1 MTQVAAHST
10 ALSVIILTHDE
21 EQNLFDCLASL
32 AGLNCEVFVVD
43 SGSSDRTLE
52 IAAAAGAQIV
62 CHPFENYAAQRNWAQ
77 HTLPVKTDWLL
88 HLDADE
94 RLTTALR
101 DEIAALFS
109 PANES
114 HLAAVDGFML
124 RQRTIFMNRWIKH
137 GAHYPSYH
145 LRLFRKANGACEE
158 RLYDQH
164 FVVNGNIATLEHD
177 YLNVLCADLD
187 TWVSRHLRWADLEA
201 RQMMQQE
208 KAGRQ
213 VRADPFGNPIERKR
227 WLRNGI
233 YNRAPL
239 FLRALL
245 YWFYRYFLRLGFLD
259 GKEGFIFHFLQGLWF
274 RLLVDV
280 KLYQLLKIPAV
291 ELSDKRSE
299 VGDQKSEPERAIDG
313 PNNHNIPQEQARV
326 S

>member
-1 MTQVAAHST
+1 MSELAAHSI
-10 ALSVIILTHDE
+10 ALSVIILTHNE
-21 EQNLFDCLASL
+21 EQNLPDCLASL

-52 IAAAAGAQIV
+52 IAAAAGAQII

-77 HTLPVKTDWLL
+77 HTLPLKTDWLL

-94 RLTTALR
+94 RLTAALR

-109 PANES
+109 PAHEKR
-114 HLAAVDGFML
+114 LAAMDGFML
-124 RQRTIFMNRWIKH
+124 CKRTMFMNRWIKH

-145 LRLFRKANGACEE
+145 LRLFRKAKGACEE

-164 FVVNGNIATLEHD
+164 FVVRGNIAKLKHD
-177 YLNVLCADLD
+177 CLDVLCADLD
-187 TWVSRHLRWADLEA
+187 TWISRHLRWADLEA

-208 KAGRQ
+208 TNRQ
-213 VRADPFGNPIERKR
+213 VRANPFGNSIERKR

-239 FLRALL
+239 FLRAVL
-245 YWFYRYFLRLGFLD
+245 YWLYRYILRLGFLD
-259 GKEGFIFHFLQGLWF
+259 GKEGFIFHFLQALWF

-280 KLYQLLKIPAV
+280 KLDELRRAGQKHLGQAAAAS
-291 ELSDKRSE
+291 LSD
-299 VGDQKSEPERAIDG
+299 AILV
-313 PNNHNIPQEQARV
+313 QARK
-326 S
+326 SHETLRASKAN